1 MTGWIAIDGGQSEV
15 RIRHSDAGSTVMRG
29 PGYVHG
35 PSGVGRIVDA
45 IRQAV
50 ADSAPPTRA
59 TVGLGHTGH
68 PSDDAGKAELGD
80 ALLKLFDATE
90 VRTAPDWVTAHLGA
104 LEGKPGIVVAV
115 GTGAVCLGSA
125 TGRPSV
131 VVGGWGPVFG
141 DAGSAFWIG
150 RAGIEAALRH
160 EDGRATT
167 PQLHAATKRVFGAD
181 LHVATARL
189 YSATDLVDR
198 VAQFA
203 PHVLQAAQDGD
214 TLAGDVVRRAVEA
227 YVEMISGAADRLH
240 PPQPLT
246 ISYVGGVLS
255 GAPHLVDQLRAELTR
270 ALPKAHLVA
279 PAGDALSGAHL
290 LASTTTHPFDDLVV
304 RTPRST
310 P

>member
-1 MTGWIAIDGGQSEV
+1 
-15 RIRHSDAGSTVMRG
+15 MRG

-35 PSGVGRIVDA
+35 PRGVGRIVDA

-50 ADSAPPTRA
+50 SDTAPPSGA

-68 PSDDAGKAELGD
+68 PSDVAGKAELGV
-80 ALLKLFDATE
+80 ALLDLFDASE

-104 LEGKPGIVVAV
+104 LGGQPGIVVAV

-125 TGRPSV
+125 PDHLSA

-160 EDGRATT
+160 EDGRTTT

-181 LHVATARL
+181 LHVATDQL
-189 YSATDLVDR
+189 YAADDLVDR

-203 PHVLQAAQDGD
+203 PHVLQAAQEGD
-214 TLAGDVVRRAVEA
+214 AAAGDVVRRAVQA
-227 YVEMISGAADRLH
+227 YVEMIRAAANQLGSG
-240 PPQPLT
+240 QSLT
-246 ISYVGGVLS
+246 ISYLGGVLT
-255 GAPHLVDQLRAELTR
+255 GAPHLVDLLHTELSR
-270 ALPKAHLVA
+270 ALPSAQLVA
-279 PAGDALSGAHL
+279 PAGDALSGAEL

-310 P
+310 S

>member
-15 RIRHSDAGSTVMRG
+15 RLRHSGAGSSVLRG

-35 PSGVGRIVDA
+35 PQGVGRIVDA
-45 IRQAV
+45 ICHAV
-50 ADSAPPTRA
+50 ADSPPPTGA

-68 PSDDAGKAELGD
+68 PSDDAGKAELGA
-80 ALLKLFDATE
+80 ALLEMFDASE

-104 LEGKPGIVVAV
+104 LEGAPGIVIAV

-125 TGRPSV
+125 PDRPSV

-167 PQLHAATKRVFGAD
+167 PQLHAVTKRVFGAD
-181 LHVATARL
+181 LHVATDQL
-189 YSATDLVDR
+189 YAAPDLVDR
-198 VAQFA
+198 VARFA
-203 PHVLQAAQDGD
+203 PHVLQAARDGD
-214 TLAGDVVRRAVEA
+214 GIAGDVVSRAVDA
-227 YVEMISGAADRLH
+227 YVEMIRVAAEQLH
-240 PPQPLT
+240 PGPAPT
-246 ISYVGGVLS
+246 ISYVGGVLA
-255 GAPHLVDQLRAELTR
+255 GAPHLVDLLRAELVR
-270 ALPKAHLVA
+270 ALPSAQLVA
-279 PAGDALSGAHL
+279 PAGDSLAGAQL
-290 LASTTTHPFDDLVV
+290 LASTATHPFDDLVV